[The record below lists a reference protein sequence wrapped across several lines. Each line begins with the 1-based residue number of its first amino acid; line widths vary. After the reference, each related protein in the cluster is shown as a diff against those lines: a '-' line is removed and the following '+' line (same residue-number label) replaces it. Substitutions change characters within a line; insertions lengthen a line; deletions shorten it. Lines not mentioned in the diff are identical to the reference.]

1 MFGLSVIDLVVIGV
15 YFAAILAIGFRAM
28 RHIRNQEDYFLGGRR
43 FGKLVQTF
51 AAFGQAT
58 SADSAVGTTTTTY
71 SNGASGIWS
80 ALLFLWG
87 TPIYWLTSPWYRRL
101 RVLTL
106 GDFFEERYGSKKM
119 AGFYALMASLWLMLF
134 VAIGMKAVSATV
146 LGMTPKAQT
155 ELTAPEQAEYQLAR
169 EREALQESQAQGQLS
184 AAQQARLKELDELKP
199 RKEFSHFNETSLIWI
214 ISLIVFVYAVAGGL
228 EAAMYTDMLQG
239 VFIIVL
245 SVILIPFGL
254 AKVNAVHGG
263 SGAMDA
269 IRTIHHQLPE
279 WYFDIF
285 GSAATVDFTWYYICA
300 ISVLIAVNVA
310 VQANQLNTI
319 ASAKD
324 EFTGRLGFTTGSFLK
339 RVCTVLWGMTGLI
352 AIVLYSRQIK
362 DPDLVWGYATRDL
375 LGGLGLG
382 LVGMMIA
389 CLLAALMSSADM
401 MMITASGVLTHNLYR
416 PLFPN
421 LGEKHYVRAGRVL
434 GSVVLIGAAFLA
446 SWFDTVL
453 QLLKIIWEFNAILAA
468 AFWCGMKWRRTNC
481 IGAWTCM
488 IVTMLTF
495 VLLPIIGPWLAPT
508 LRTHAYL
515 LKRTDPAPIT
525 RTYTAHP
532 MDVEERQR
540 EIEAWQA
547 RQAQGLSQ
555 TACPE
560 TLVAGQVIKRTI
572 HPPRKSVFWSKD
584 IKAVNGQVKGQGLL
598 YVEMVLVDQFVDLGS
613 LPYALVETIRT
624 LIRLLLPFT
633 VIIGVSLMTR
643 PDDRERLDRFYVKMR
658 TPVQVDRALDKTEL
672 ANSLANPKRFE
683 ERLLLPG
690 SQFEFFKWNKV
701 DAIGFVLSVFVVFCI
716 VGFLHVLLHLGT

>member
-1 MFGLSVIDLVVIGV
+1 
-15 YFAAILAIGFRAM
+15 
-28 RHIRNQEDYFLGGRR
+28 
-43 FGKLVQTF
+43 
-51 AAFGQAT
+51 
-58 SADSAVGTTTTTY
+58 
-71 SNGASGIWS
+71 
-80 ALLFLWG
+80 
-87 TPIYWLTSPWYRRL
+87 
-101 RVLTL
+101 
-106 GDFFEERYGSKKM
+106 
-119 AGFYALMASLWLMLF
+119 
-134 VAIGMKAVSATV
+134 
-146 LGMTPKAQT
+146 
-155 ELTAPEQAEYQLAR
+155 
-169 EREALQESQAQGQLS
+169 
-184 AAQQARLKELDELKP
+184 
-199 RKEFSHFNETSLIWI
+199 
-214 ISLIVFVYAVAGGL
+214 
-228 EAAMYTDMLQG
+228 
-239 VFIIVL
+239 
-245 SVILIPFGL
+245 
-254 AKVNAVHGG
+254 
-263 SGAMDA
+263 
-269 IRTIHHQLPE
+269 
-279 WYFDIF
+279 
-285 GSAATVDFTWYYICA
+285 
-300 ISVLIAVNVA
+300 
-310 VQANQLNTI
+310 
-319 ASAKD
+319 
-324 EFTGRLGFTTGSFLK
+324 
-339 RVCTVLWGMTGLI
+339 
-352 AIVLYSRQIK
+352 
-362 DPDLVWGYATRDL
+362 
-375 LGGLGLG
+375 
-382 LVGMMIA
+382 
-389 CLLAALMSSADM
+389 
-401 MMITASGVLTHNLYR
+401 
-416 PLFPN
+416 
-421 LGEKHYVRAGRVL
+421 
-434 GSVVLIGAAFLA
+434 
-446 SWFDTVL
+446 
-453 QLLKIIWEFNAILAA
+453 
-468 AFWCGMKWRRTNC
+468 
-481 IGAWTCM
+481 M